1 VTVLDTP
8 AATWARAVE
17 WGARGRYAEAESLVA
32 PLAAAHDRWSSL
44 SLSLLASHRRQV
56 GDIDEAMRLDT
67 AAWQEACDAES
78 RADALTGLAAD
89 AVASG
94 DLDRAVAWHDE
105 AAADAAQHWRTLTR
119 WHWVAA
125 ERALLSGDSL
135 RASAHARQ
143 ALTACASR
151 SGRHEAKSRII
162 LAAASG
168 QVDELVD
175 VSAVLS
181 SEGWVTLAWPL
192 ALVAADHAAQV
203 PAEALAEAWEAGRE
217 ATYAIERGLPEG
229 LVPLWRAHPG
239 VLRLRADRPVMR
251 GG

>member
-1 VTVLDTP
+1 MTVLDSP
-8 AATWARAVE
+8 AATWGRAVE
-17 WGARGRYAEAESLVA
+17 RGARGRYAEAELLVA
-32 PLAAAHDRWSSL
+32 PLVSAHDRWSSL
-44 SLSLLASHRRQV
+44 SLSLIASHRRQV
-56 GDIDEAMRLDT
+56 GDISEALRLDT
-67 AAWQEACDAES
+67 AALSDATDAEA

-105 AAADAAQHWRTLTR
+105 AGRHASDDWRTLTR
-119 WHWVAA
+119 WHWVGS
-125 ERALLSGDSL
+125 ERALLAGDPSL
-135 RASAHARQ
+135 AVEHARQ
-143 ALTACASR
+143 ALIACASR

-168 QVDELVD
+168 EVSDLPD
-175 VSAVLS
+175 VSRMLRA
-181 SEGWVTLAWPL
+181 EGWVTLAWPL

-217 ATYAIERGLPEG
+217 ATYAIEEGLPEG

-239 VLRLRADRPVMR
+239 VRRLRADGLAHR